1 MTIMVVDDS
10 AVMRKL
16 VIRALRQAG
25 YGSHEVVEAADGAEA
40 LEAIRQ
46 NAPDVVL
53 SDWNMPNMSGLEL
66 VSALRA
72 EGNDVPLGF
81 VTSESNSE
89 LHESATEAGA
99 SFLLS
104 KPFTPDDLSAHLGS
118 IL

>member
-25 YGSHEVVEAADGAEA
+25 YGDHEVVEAADGVEA
-40 LEAIRQ
+40 LDAIRQ

-66 VSALRA
+66 VCALRA
-72 EGNDVPLGF
+72 EGIDVPLGF
-81 VTSESNSE
+81 VTSESNAE
-89 LHESATEAGA
+89 LHKSATEAGA

-104 KPFTPDDLSAHLGS
+104 KPFTPDDLSSQLNS